1 MGRKAAEIIDML
13 TEDHDRLMVLFAA
26 FTRLRRYGSH
36 DDKQTIV
43 EITCTEI
50 VINMQVEEE
59 HLYAAL
65 GHTMDDLFLLEQ
77 AEVGHLMVR
86 RLVVELETMQ
96 ASDPFY
102 DAKFAV
108 LATYLTVQ
116 IEHEQTRL
124 FPLMEALDL
133 PFDTLAQDMRSRR
146 RELRNEFGLSGAEI
160 DEDDT
165 GYRSHAARRPQYRHH

>member
-1 MGRKAAEIIDML
+1 MGRKAAEIIDLL

-26 FTRLRRYGSH
+26 FDQMRQHASY
-36 DDKQTIV
+36 DAKQTIV

-50 VINMQVEEE
+50 VIHAQVKEE

-65 GHTMDDLFLLEQ
+65 GETMDDPFLLEQ
-77 AEVGHLMVR
+77 AEVGHLMAR

-96 ASDPFY
+96 GCDRLY

-108 LATYLTVQ
+108 LASYLTVQ
-116 IEHEQTRL
+116 IAHEQTRL
-124 FPLMEALDL
+124 FALMETLDL

-146 RELRNEFGLSGAEI
+146 HELRSEFGLPGTEM
-160 DEDDT
+160 DEDDS
-165 GYRSHAARRPQYRHH
+165 GYRLLAARRPQYRHH